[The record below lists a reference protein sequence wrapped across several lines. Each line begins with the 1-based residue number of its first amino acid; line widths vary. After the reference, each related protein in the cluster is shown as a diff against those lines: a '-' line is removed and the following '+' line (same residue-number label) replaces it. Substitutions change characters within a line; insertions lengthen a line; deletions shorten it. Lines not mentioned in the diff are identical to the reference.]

1 MCARLAGVMRMDA
14 GFRCWR
20 PMRRTNVRRE
30 LVLAVARDPA
40 ALGPACEALRQSGFG
55 VLSCSARALHG
66 RIRELKPDL
75 VVLHAG
81 DRLDEAAESCR
92 AIRRQGP
99 TPAIVIGAPRME
111 PAAISMLD
119 AGADDYVRE
128 PLGAIEFIA
137 RVRAVLRRT
146 RAALAARGAISI
158 GPLQLDETLH
168 AVSVDQRTLALSP
181 IEYRLLSYLARHP
194 NRVVPYSDL
203 VARGWGRPLAGSR
216 DVLRVT
222 MSRLRRKIGADRHR
236 DLHLH
241 VIPRRGYRLAI
252 EATSIG
258 QAN

>member
-1 MCARLAGVMRMDA
+1 ML
-14 GFRCWR
+14 
-20 PMRRTNVRRE
+20 RTNVRRE
-30 LVLAVARDPA
+30 LVLAVGRDPA
-40 ALGPACEALRQSGFG
+40 ALELACDALRHAGFG

-75 VVLHAG
+75 VVLHAS
-81 DRLDEAAESCR
+81 DRLAEAAEACR
-92 AIRRQGP
+92 ALRRQGATP
-99 TPAIVIGAPRME
+99 TIVVGRDRTE
-111 PAAISMLD
+111 SAAIMVLD

-146 RAALAARGAISI
+146 RPTLVARGGIAI
-158 GPLQLDETLH
+158 GPLRVDEARH
-168 AVSVDQRTLALSP
+168 AVAVDQRQLALSP

-194 NRVVPYSDL
+194 NRVVPYADL
-203 VARGWGRPLAGSR
+203 VARGWGAPVAESR

-222 MSRLRRKIGADRHR
+222 MSRLRRKLGADRHR

-241 VIPRRGYRLAI
+241 VIPRRGYRLAV

-258 QAN
+258 PAS